1 MLYFHLQVK
10 NLHELSNIVG
20 AVYKMCN
27 ILNPK
32 PKIPLVYSPLSWRP
46 SRNYIRHVLYSD
58 IQQFQP
64 KCSLDAACGQL
75 MHYWMFETGEYWGI
89 DIGYLTILFGLGSK
103 INRKLINERGTERL
117 RLINGDLLRH
127 IGELGPFGLV
137 VSTYT
142 LNLISKVKFV
152 SSRRVNDPNNFRQ
165 R

>member
-1 MLYFHLQVK
+1 
-10 NLHELSNIVG
+10 
-20 AVYKMCN
+20 MCN

-75 MHYWMFETGEYWGI
+75 MHYWMFETGEYLNRAHAEYNFYI
-89 DIGYLTILFGLGSK
+89 TIFFGLGSK
-103 INRKLINERGTERL
+103 INRNLINERGTERL

-152 SSRRVNDPNNFRQ
+152 SSRRVNDPNNFRK